1 LTEGKFVG
9 VIGSKKVRNI
19 AITIHR
25 LTLPRTQLAWTEVVH
40 GGSLAG
46 FFIDFM
52 PFYFKIN
59 TINSNICG
67 NKTTQWEENKISNL
81 LVLLG
86 N

>member
-25 LTLPRTQLAWTEVVH
+25 LTLPRTQLAWTEFVH

-46 FFIDFM
+46 LFIDLM
-52 PFYFKIN
+52 PGYFK
-59 TINSNICG
+59 
-67 NKTTQWEENKISNL
+67 KIKLIQIFVEIKPHNGKKIKYL
-81 LVLLG
+81 
-86 N
+86 NY